1 MPSKKPYSKMTWKEK
16 NEARDK
22 KKVTS
27 NKRKTKATKLMNE
40 LDSYVKKKKGK
51 IPKSKS
57 VSAAR
62 G

>member
-1 MPSKKPYSKMTWKEK
+1 MPEYKYPKT
-16 NEARDK
+16 K
-22 KKVTS
+22 KKATTKKK
-27 NKRKTKATKLMNE
+27 KRKTKAQLMINK

-51 IPKSKS
+51 LNKSKS